1 MRLEDLIPY
10 CSFNSVHLSATSKC
24 QLKCPVCET
33 ARGFNRQGVL
43 GAGHLK
49 AVELLRFLDM
59 NPTIRKMEISH
70 YGELFLNPEAPEIFH
85 AAFLKNVSL
94 TVANGVNLNFLSD
107 EQCDALVKYRVRLL
121 TVAIDGATPETYAIY
136 RRGGDFARVLENVA
150 RINAAKKK
158 YASPYP
164 ELFWQFIPFAHN
176 EHEIAAARSLASGLG
191 MTFSVKL
198 NAADTY
204 APVKD
209 PQRIAKEAG
218 VIHATR
224 KDYLAERGR
233 IYGLPCHQLWVSPQI
248 NWDGKLLGCCSN
260 LFGSLGDAFERPLEE
275 VMQSSPVMQT
285 KKILLGLE
293 PVTADSPCARCYV
306 FTEKIKDKC
315 RVLSIIDNLF
325 PPESRR

>member
-10 CSFNSVHLSATSKC
+10 YSLNSVHLSATSKC

-49 AVELLRFLDM
+49 AVEFLRFLDL

-70 YGELFLNPEAPEIFH
+70 YGELFLNPEASAIFH

-94 TVANGVNLNFLSD
+94 TVANGVNLNYLSD

-121 TVAIDGATPETYAIY
+121 TVAIDGASPETYSLY
-136 RRGGDFARVLENVA
+136 RRGGDFNVVLENVA
-150 RINAAKKK
+150 RINAVKRK

-164 ELFWQFIPFAHN
+164 ELFWQFIPFSHN
-176 EHEIAAARSLASGLG
+176 EHEITAARALAVGLG
-191 MTFSVKL
+191 MSFSVKL

-204 APVKD
+204 APVKN

-218 VIHATR
+218 VSHATR
-224 KDYLAERGR
+224 KEYLAERGR

-248 NWDGKLLGCCSN
+248 NWDGKFLGCCSN
-260 LFGSLGDAFERPLEE
+260 LFGSLGEAFKHPLEE
-275 VMQSSPVMQT
+275 IMQSALVMRT
-285 KKILLGLE
+285 KKMLLGLE
-293 PVTADSPCARCYV
+293 PLTSDLPCARCYV
-306 FTEKIKDKC
+306 FTEGIKDKD

-325 PPESRR
+325 PPKVYR